1 MLGTHIASF
10 IIAPAHNLK
19 SSGNGHRA
27 FRFMNAFCLRSA
39 LESALEREY
48 EQNVCA

>member
-27 FRFMNAFCLRSA
+27 FRFMNAFLPAFAAGIGARA
-39 LESALEREY
+39 R
-48 EQNVCA
+48 V